1 MACIT
6 KRRDRWIIDFYD
18 QHGKRRWK
26 TLPEGTTKKA
36 AKDIL
41 KELEDK
47 VNKGIYIP
55 NKRMPAFS
63 EVADMWLK
71 AKKPNIRESTHEQ
84 YSGHVENH
92 LKPSFDGI
100 LINRIGYD
108 QVEQFIDHCHDNEMN
123 ISTLKKILINLGA
136 IMTYAVRRRFIDYNP
151 VRDIEKPKGQSKHDE
166 TKDLNIL
173 NPSELLQLFDAAPD
187 MKHRTIFMVAVTT
200 GLRQGEILGLKWTDI
215 DWFSGQVHVERTY
228 NHFAFYDP
236 KSVSSRRK
244 VDIPPQAIK
253 QLKEWR
259 LACPPCDLDLVFP
272 NEDGKPMSALNM
284 FNRKFIPALTK
295 AKLRK
300 IRFHD
305 LRHTYASIQID
316 LGANPKYI
324 QRQMGHSSIRI
335 TLDTYGHL
343 MKDVNQEAAVRLGDA
358 IFKQNGSKMV
368 AGKEKGASS

>member
-26 TLPEGTTKKA
+26 TLPKGTTKKA
-36 AKDIL
+36 AKAVLNDI
-41 KELEDK
+41 EDK
-47 VNKGIYIP
+47 VNKGVYIP
-55 NKRMPAFS
+55 NKRMPGFP
-63 EVADMWLK
+63 EVAELWLEG
-71 AKKPNIRESTHEQ
+71 KKPNIRGSTYEQ
-84 YSGHVENH
+84 YRGHVENH
-92 LKPSFDGI
+92 LKPFFEGI

-108 QVEQFIDHCHDNEMN
+108 QVEQFISHSYSEGVT
-123 ISTLKKILINLGA
+123 IPTLKKILINLGA
-136 IMTYAVRRRFIDYNP
+136 IMTYAVRKRFIDYNP

-166 TKDLNIL
+166 SKDLNIL
-173 NPSELLQLFDAAPD
+173 NPAQLISLFDAAPD
-187 MKHRTIFMVAVTT
+187 LKHRTIFMVAATT
-200 GLRQGEILGLKWTDI
+200 GLRQGEILGLKWSDI
-215 DWFSGQVHVERTY
+215 DWFNNQVHVNRTY

-236 KSVSSRRK
+236 KSRTSKRK
-244 VDIPPQAIK
+244 VDAPPQAMK

-259 LACPPCDLDLVFP
+259 LACPRCDLDLVFP
-272 NEDGKPMSALNM
+272 SENGKPLSALNM
-284 FNRKFIPALTK
+284 INRKFIPTLTK

-324 QRQMGHSSIRI
+324 QSQMGHSSIKV

-343 MKDVNQEAAVRLGDA
+343 MKDVNQEAAVRLGEA
-358 IFKQNGSKMV
+358 IFEANGSKMV
-368 AGKEKGASS
+368 AEKEKGVQR